1 MGDGILIKIFL
12 FILSLMTFLFAYS
25 ENLIKEYKEMFE
37 KISQK
42 RVGLDEKEIEKVKSP
57 FVITTL
63 KGQKNKLKI
72 IQKVNYT
79 LEAIVNDKVLIN
91 GKWYQ
96 LYSKIGDGRIIS
108 INNGIVLIKGNNYLK
123 RLTIRKKNDYI
134 FIK

>member
-12 FILSLMTFLFAYS
+12 FILSLMTFLFSYS
-25 ENLIKEYKEMFE
+25 EDLVKEYKEMFE

-57 FVITTL
+57 FVITTP
-63 KGQKNKLKI
+63 KGQKSNLKI

-96 LYSKIGDGRIIS
+96 LYSNIGDGKIIS
-108 INNGIVLIKGNNYLK
+108 IKNGIVLIKGNNYLK
-123 RLTIRKKNDYI
+123 RLTIRKKNEYI